1 MEREAAKAE
10 SGAGTEPAGF
20 RARVLVVDDDQVDR
34 MAVRRLL
41 TRVPGEITVDEADGV
56 LAAIDRLAGG
66 DFDCVVLDYNLP
78 DGDGLTFLRGLRT
91 AGLEVPVVMLTGQED
106 TGVARDLILA
116 GAAAYIPKASLSA
129 DLLLA
134 SLREAIRARP

>member
-1 MEREAAKAE
+1 V
-10 SGAGTEPAGF
+10 EPADF

-41 TRVPGEITVDEADGV
+41 AGAPGEIRVEEADGV
-56 LAAIDRLAGG
+56 LAAIDRLGGG

-78 DGDGLTFLRGLRT
+78 DGDGLTFLRGLRS

-106 TGVARDLILA
+106 AGVARELIVA

-134 SLREAIRARP
+134 SLRDAIRARP